1 MVNFTLFWS
10 QFSIKSARPVAATPN
25 TYSLSVSESLS
36 STVTAVPIPSRFPKP
51 SFFQHIMT
59 GCDLSASLCDKPY
72 SLTQHSKVILYLIFP
87 RLRTRHGA
95 ARARSDC
102 PTLRHNCCAQAI
114 ILPVRLPLTQHP
126 KLPLVIFTQ
135 CNCTFLMISAL
146 FSAGACIEV

>member
-10 QFSIKSARPVAATPN
+10 QFFYQIGTARCGNAQYILFISIRKLIK
-25 TYSLSVSESLS
+25 LSDCGTNSQQISQ
-36 STVTAVPIPSRFPKP
+36 T
-51 SFFQHIMT
+51 FFYQHIMT

-72 SLTQHSKVILYLIFP
+72 SLTQHGKVILYLILP

-114 ILPVRLPLTQHP
+114 ILPVRLPST
-126 KLPLVIFTQ
+126 
-135 CNCTFLMISAL
+135 
-146 FSAGACIEV
+146 